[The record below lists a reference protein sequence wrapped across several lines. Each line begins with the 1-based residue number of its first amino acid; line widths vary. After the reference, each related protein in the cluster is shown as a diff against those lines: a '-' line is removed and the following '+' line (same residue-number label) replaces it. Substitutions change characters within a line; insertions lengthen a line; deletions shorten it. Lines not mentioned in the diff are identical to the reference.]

1 MASFRFFHAADIHLD
16 SPLRGLSRYEGVPVD
31 QIRLASRAALDN
43 LVDSAVSEG
52 VAFVVIAG
60 DLYDGEWEDVATG
73 LFFCAAMG
81 RLGQAGI
88 EVFLL
93 YGNHDAASVITRTLP
108 LPKNVRVFSSR
119 KAETLFHA
127 STGTALHGQS
137 YPSRDPGRDLAAG
150 YPDPIRGVFNIGV
163 LHTALSGS
171 RPPHAPYAPC
181 TPQQL
186 AAKGYQYWA
195 LGHVH
200 EHEIVATEPHI
211 VFPGNLQ
218 GRHIREIGAKG
229 AVIVDVVDDAVDAVR
244 HLPLDAVRWARVDVD
259 LTGCLDDDQAH
270 AQVRAALQT
279 VKVEAADDRPLMVR
293 VTYVG
298 ETPLHRTLN
307 ERRAEL
313 RDVTRALGLAVSD
326 QIWIEKVEV
335 KTTAETTTDAT
346 ASPLLSDVATF
357 LREGLKDPEL
367 SDQIRA
373 DLADFLNRTPQEI
386 FAESDFLRGVRDGD
400 LSAMLVDAAVA
411 LQARLAEGARDAIR

>member
-1 MASFRFFHAADIHLD
+1 MASFRYLHAADIHLD

-43 LVDSAVSEG
+43 LVDVAISEG
-52 VAFVVIAG
+52 AAFVVIAG

-88 EVFLL
+88 DVFLL

-108 LPKNVRVFSSR
+108 LPQNVRVFSSR
-119 KAETLFHA
+119 KAETFIHA
-127 STGTALHGQS
+127 DTGAALHGQS
-137 YPSRDPGRDLAAG
+137 YASRDPGRDLAAD
-150 YPDPIRGVFNIGV
+150 YPDPVRGVFNIGV
-163 LHTALSGS
+163 LHTALNGG

-200 EHEIVATEPHI
+200 EHEIVATEPYI

-218 GRHIREIGAKG
+218 GRHIREVGAKG
-229 AVIVDVVDDAVDAVR
+229 AVLVDVVDDAVGAVC
-244 HLPLDAVRWARVDVD
+244 HIALDAVRWARLDVD
-259 LTGCLDDDQAH
+259 LTGFLEDDQAH
-270 AQVRAALQT
+270 ARVRAALQT
-279 VKVEAADDRPLMVR
+279 LKAESADDRPLMVR

-326 QIWIEKVEV
+326 RIWIEKVEL
-335 KTTAETTTDAT
+335 KTTAETTADAT
-346 ASPLLSDVATF
+346 TSPLDRKSV
-357 LREGLKDPEL
+357 
-367 SDQIRA
+367 
-373 DLADFLNRTPQEI
+373 
-386 FAESDFLRGVRDGD
+386 V
-400 LSAMLVDAAVA
+400 
-411 LQARLAEGARDAIR
+411 